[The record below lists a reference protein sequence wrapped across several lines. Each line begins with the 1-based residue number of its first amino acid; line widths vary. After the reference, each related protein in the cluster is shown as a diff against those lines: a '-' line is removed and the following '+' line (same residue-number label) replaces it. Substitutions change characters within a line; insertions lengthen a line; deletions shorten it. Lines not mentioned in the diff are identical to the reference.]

1 MPGINTQIKYKGLSL
16 HLQTQDKGESAKYIE
31 SLIYKAGKTLYSRK
45 TRYHSLINKP
55 DFKQQLLQL
64 MKKQHLVLI
73 NELSDGKCD
82 QYLSLPEK
90 PESAPQKSISSTP
103 AQETA
108 ITGQGALEINLV
120 QLSLPSS
127 SEPLSFSLEV
137 RVVSPSKPVSFSQ
150 VTARAITEIDKEYIL
165 FDGFTDEDGKLML
178 GFPIPE
184 FPGKR
189 FTLSIKAEKKG
200 FEPEEIKIPLIQA

>member
-16 HLQTQDKGESAKYIE
+16 HLQTQDKGASAKYIE
-31 SLIYKAGKTLYSRK
+31 SLIYKAGKAFYSRK
-45 TRYHSLINKP
+45 TPYHSLINRA

-64 MKKQHLVLI
+64 MKKQHLALI
-73 NELSDGKCD
+73 NDISDGKCD
-82 QYLSLPEK
+82 QYLNLPEK
-90 PESAPQKSISSTP
+90 QAGAPQKSLSSTP
-103 AQETA
+103 AKETA
-108 ITGQGALEINLV
+108 MKGQGILEINLV

-137 RVVSPSKPVSFSQ
+137 RVSSPSQPVSFSQ

-189 FTLSIKAEKKG
+189 FTLSIKAEKQG

>member
-31 SLIYKAGKTLYSRK
+31 SLIYKAGKNLYSRK
-45 TRYHSLINKP
+45 SPYTSLINRP

-73 NELSDGKCD
+73 NEISDGKCD

-90 PESAPQKSISSTP
+90 PESSPQKSLSSTP

-108 ITGQGALEINLV
+108 IKGQGPLEINLV
-120 QLSLPSS
+120 QFSIPSS
-127 SEPLSFSLEV
+127 SQPLSFSLEV
-137 RVVSPSKPVSFSQ
+137 RQSSPSRPVSFSQ
-150 VTARAITEIDKEYIL
+150 VTTRALTEIDKEYLL
-165 FDGFTDEDGKLML
+165 FDGYTDEDGKLTL

-200 FEPEEIKIPLIQA
+200 FEPEEIKIPLNQS

>member
-1 MPGINTQIKYKGLSL
+1 
-16 HLQTQDKGESAKYIE
+16 
-31 SLIYKAGKTLYSRK
+31 
-45 TRYHSLINKP
+45 
-55 DFKQQLLQL
+55 

-73 NELSDGKCD
+73 NEISEGKCD

-90 PESAPQKSISSTP
+90 PENTPQKSLSSTP
-103 AQETA
+103 AQEKA
-108 ITGQGALEINLV
+108 IKGQGALEINLV
-120 QLSLPSS
+120 QLALPSS

-137 RVVSPSKPVSFSQ
+137 RVISPSQPASFSQ

-165 FDGFTDEDGKLML
+165 FDGYTDEDGKIML

-189 FTLSIKAEKKG
+189 FTLSIKAEKRG

>member
-1 MPGINTQIKYKGLSL
+1 MPGINTQIKYKGLSF
-16 HLQTQDKGESAKYIE
+16 HLQTQDKGASAKYIE

-45 TRYHSLINKP
+45 TPYHSLINRP
-55 DFKQQLLQL
+55 DFKQQILQL
-64 MKKQHLVLI
+64 MKKQHLAFI
-73 NELSDGKCD
+73 NEVSDGKCD
-82 QYLSLPEK
+82 RHLNLPEK
-90 PESAPQKSISSTP
+90 QEGAPQKSLSSTR

-108 ITGQGALEINLV
+108 MKGQGALEINLV
-120 QLSLPSS
+120 QLFLPSS

-137 RVVSPSKPVSFSQ
+137 RVSSPSQPVSFSQ

-165 FDGFTDEDGKLML
+165 FDGYTDEDGKLTL
-178 GFPIPE
+178 GFPVPE

-200 FEPEEIKIPLIQA
+200 FDPEEIKIPLIQS

>member
-31 SLIYKAGKTLYSRK
+31 SLIYKSGKTLFSRK
-45 TRYHSLINKP
+45 TPYHSLINKP
-55 DFKQQLLQL
+55 DFKQQFLQL
-64 MKKQHLVLI
+64 MKNQHLVLI
-73 NELSDGKCD
+73 NEISEGKCD
-82 QYLSLPEK
+82 RHLSLPEK
-90 PESAPQKSISSTP
+90 PKGASPRSLSSTP
-103 AQETA
+103 AQEA
-108 ITGQGALEINLV
+108 AQKDKGALEINLV

-137 RVVSPSKPVSFSQ
+137 RVVSPSQPVSFSQ

-165 FDGFTDEDGKLML
+165 FDGYTDEDGKLML

-189 FTLSIKAEKKG
+189 FILSIKAEKKG
-200 FEPEEIKIPLIQA
+200 FKPEEIKIPLIQA

>member
-16 HLQTQDKGESAKYIE
+16 HLQTQDKGASAKYIE

-45 TRYHSLINKP
+45 TPYHSLINKP
-55 DFKQQLLQL
+55 DFKQQFLLL
-64 MKKQHLVLI
+64 MKKQHLALI
-73 NELSDGKCD
+73 NDISEGKCD
-82 QYLSLPEK
+82 QYLSLLEK
-90 PESAPQKSISSTP
+90 PERAPQRSLSSMR

-108 ITGQGALEINLV
+108 MKGQGALGVNLV

-127 SEPLSFSLEV
+127 SEPLSFSLEI
-137 RVVSPSKPVSFSQ
+137 RVISPSQPAPFSQ

-165 FDGFTDEDGKLML
+165 FDGYTDEDGKLTL
-178 GFPIPE
+178 GFPVPE

-200 FEPEEIKIPLIQA
+200 FDPEEIKIPLIQA